1 MASHFVDGATE
12 YRESKETAPEHT
24 VNSHMKSYTQ
34 IHRLLL
40 RPDIWNIWSRNTI
53 PSLRQEQHAWQ
64 SW

>member
-40 RPDIWNIWSRNTI
+40 RPDI
-53 PSLRQEQHAWQ
+53 
-64 SW
+64 